1 MGEQLLFPGSIS
13 NVAGEHEYSARV
25 TFGAS
30 TASTIRA
37 MGVTVTRPT
46 ATTLVLTFP
55 TTYAEIS
62 GGSQF
67 WAKATGADPLQYQVT
82 TNALATTG
90 IVTLTSVSM
99 NSAGVATAP
108 ANGDVLY
115 LTIKVARDQLNDS
128 FTQST
133 A

>member
-1 MGEQLLFPGSIS
+1 MGEPLLFPAGVTD
-13 NVAGEHEYSARV
+13 VAGQHEFNARI

-30 TASTIRA
+30 TASTIRSL
-37 MGVTVTRPT
+37 GITVKRPT

-55 TTYAEIS
+55 TTYAEIT

-108 ANGDVLY
+108 ANGDILY
-115 LTIKVARDQLNDS
+115 LTLRVSRDQLNDQ
-128 FTQST
+128 FTGST